1 MAQAQPS
8 RGRDRKQRQAGR
20 SQRQASERRDAAAAR
35 RQSRDPN
42 REQDRQPRGR
52 DAGLEP
58 RTSRQ
63 RDQRRPQVPAKAANA
78 MPAAE
83 TPGAASQAPIPSPS
97 GMGGLLLPLEKGRN
111 PALRP
116 IPEPDSGPVKPQPR
130 PRRPQSPPPNRLAQG
145 PKRAL
150 ALTFLL
156 GLGVGYGLVGPFGAL
171 VGAGLAKLWH
181 PGTLLASMAPPVAT
195 GNHRVL
201 VIGTDQV
208 SGNTDSLFTL
218 HLDGGKT
225 QLTQVPRDTYIESD
239 KFGPM
244 KANAL
249 YANGGIPMVKQELS
263 KLLSAPVDHYI
274 FVNLNAVQHL
284 GDALGGVEVD
294 VPKRMLYT
302 DNTQGL
308 TIDLYPGR
316 QLLKGKDLEGFLR
329 FRHDGLGDLGRM
341 QRQQLVLNEVFRK
354 LANPVF
360 VAQLPEL
367 LKIAGTDIK
376 TDLSPVQIAGLLSAM
391 GTTKL
396 TIQQLTGKP
405 YWHGDIDYWM
415 PDINPHHAEYQSQ
428 YPEG

>member
-8 RGRDRKQRQAGR
+8 RGRDRNQRPAGR
-20 SQRQASERRDAAAAR
+20 TPGQASERQAASGGR
-35 RQSRDPN
+35 RQGSDPMG
-42 REQDRQPRGR
+42 EQRSGRQTG
-52 DAGLEP
+52 
-58 RTSRQ
+58 
-63 RDQRRPQVPAKAANA
+63 QRRAQAT
-78 MPAAE
+78 PAAFSE
-83 TPGAASQAPIPSPS
+83 
-97 GMGGLLLPLEKGRN
+97 GLLLPLERPGRSV
-111 PALRP
+111 PLRP
-116 IPEPDSGPVKPQPR
+116 SPEVIPGQPQPR
-130 PRRPQSPPPNRLAQG
+130 RPGGPRGPGGQRQAKG

-150 ALTFLL
+150 LLTFLL
-156 GLGVGYGLVGPFGAL
+156 GLGVGYGLVGPVGAL

-201 VIGTDQV
+201 VLGTDQV

-218 HLDGGKT
+218 NLDGGKT
-225 QLTQVPRDTYIESD
+225 LLTQVPRDTYIESD
-239 KFGPM
+239 QFGPM

-249 YANGGIPMVKQELS
+249 YANGGIPLVKQELS

-302 DNTQGL
+302 DQTQGL

-354 LANPVF
+354 LANPAF
-360 VAQLPEL
+360 VMQLPEL
-367 LKIAGTDIK
+367 LKIAGNDIK
-376 TDLSPVQIAGLLSAM
+376 TDLSPLQIGGLLSAM

-396 TIQQLTGKP
+396 SIEQLSGKP
-405 YWHGDIDYWM
+405 YWHADIDYWM

>member
-8 RGRDRKQRQAGR
+8 RGRDRNQRPAGR
-20 SQRQASERRDAAAAR
+20 PSGQASERQAGGDGR
-35 RQSRDPN
+35 RQGRDPMG
-42 REQDRQPRGR
+42 EQQRSGRQSG
-52 DAGLEP
+52 
-58 RTSRQ
+58 
-63 RDQRRPQVPAKAANA
+63 QRRAQATPSAF
-78 MPAAE
+78 AE
-83 TPGAASQAPIPSPS
+83 
-97 GMGGLLLPLEKGRN
+97 GLLLPLERPGRSA
-111 PALRP
+111 PLRTSP
-116 IPEPDSGPVKPQPR
+116 ETIPGQPKPRQ
-130 PRRPQSPPPNRLAQG
+130 RRPPGPTGPRQAKG

-150 ALTFLL
+150 VLSFLL
-156 GLGVGYGLVGPFGAL
+156 GIGVGYGLVGPFGSL

-181 PGTLLASMAPPVAT
+181 PGSVLASMAPPVAT

-208 SGNTDSLFTL
+208 SGNTESLFTL

-225 QLTQVPRDTYIESD
+225 ELTQVPRDTYIESD
-239 KFGPM
+239 QYGPM

-249 YANGGIPMVKQELS
+249 YATGGIPLVKQELS

-302 DNTQGL
+302 DQTQGL

-329 FRHDGLGDLGRM
+329 FRNDGLGDLGRM

-354 LANPVF
+354 LANPAF
-360 VAQLPEL
+360 VTQLPAL

-376 TDLSPVQIAGLLSAM
+376 TDLSPLQIGGLLSAM

-396 TIQQLTGKP
+396 NIEQLSGKS
-405 YWHGDIDYWM
+405 YWHADIDYWM
-415 PDINPHHAEYQSQ
+415 PDLNPHHAEYQSQ
-428 YPEG
+428 YPDG

>member
-8 RGRDRKQRQAGR
+8 RGRDRKQRPAGR
-20 SQRQASERRDAAAAR
+20 SPGQPSQRQDAVGGR
-35 RQSRDPN
+35 RQARDPMG
-42 REQDRQPRGR
+42 EQRSARQVG
-52 DAGLEP
+52 
-58 RTSRQ
+58 
-63 RDQRRPQVPAKAANA
+63 QRRPQA
-78 MPAAE
+78 
-83 TPGAASQAPIPSPS
+83 TPTAFSE
-97 GMGGLLLPLEKGRN
+97 GLLLPLERPGRSV
-111 PALRP
+111 ALRP
-116 IPEPDSGPVKPQPR
+116 SPEVIPGQPQPR
-130 PRRPQSPPPNRLAQG
+130 PRRPGGPRRTGGQSKAKR

-150 ALTFLL
+150 LLTFLL

-171 VGAGLAKLWH
+171 VGAGLAKLLH
-181 PGTLLASMAPPVAT
+181 PGSLLASMAPPVAT

-225 QLTQVPRDTYIESD
+225 ELTQVPRDTYIESD
-239 KFGPM
+239 QYGPM

-249 YANGGIPMVKQELS
+249 YATGGIPLVKQELT

-274 FVNLNAVQHL
+274 VVNLNAVQHL

-302 DNTQGL
+302 DQTQGL

-354 LANPVF
+354 LANPAF
-360 VAQLPEL
+360 VTQLPAL

-376 TDLSPVQIAGLLSAM
+376 TDLSPLQIGGLLSAM

-396 TIQQLTGKP
+396 NIQQLSGKS
-405 YWHGDIDYWM
+405 YWHADVDYWM

-428 YPEG
+428 YPES

>member
-8 RGRDRKQRQAGR
+8 RGRDRNQRPAGR
-20 SQRQASERRDAAAAR
+20 SAGKASERQDGGGSGRQARDQGKDQGKDQA
-35 RQSRDPN
+35 RDPS
-42 REQDRQPRGR
+42 REQRNQSQG
-52 DAGLEP
+52 
-58 RTSRQ
+58 S
-63 RDQRRPQVPAKAANA
+63 QRRGQASAAKGSSTTNLAAFA
-78 MPAAE
+78 K
-83 TPGAASQAPIPSPS
+83 
-97 GMGGLLLPLEKGRN
+97 GLLLPLEPVRST
-111 PALRP
+111 PRRP
-116 IPEPDSGPVKPQPR
+116 GPGASPSQPKPSSR
-130 PRRPQSPPPNRLAQG
+130 PRRQPGQEGKRLVKG

-150 ALTFLL
+150 MLTFLL
-156 GLGVGYGLVGPFGAL
+156 GIGVGYGLVGPVGAL
-171 VGAGLAKLWH
+171 VGTGLARLWR
-181 PGTLLASMAPPVAT
+181 PDTLLASMAPPVAT

-201 VIGTDQV
+201 IIGTDQV

-225 QLTQVPRDTYIESD
+225 ELTQVPRDTYIESD
-239 KFGPM
+239 QFGPI

-249 YANGGIPMVKQELS
+249 YANGGIPLVKQELS

-274 FVNLNAVQHL
+274 FINLNAVQHL

-302 DNTQGL
+302 DQTQGL

-354 LANPVF
+354 LANPLV
-360 VAQLPEL
+360 VTQLPQL
-367 LKIAGTDIK
+367 LKIAGNDIK
-376 TDLSPVQIAGLLSAM
+376 TDLSPVQIGGLLSAM
-391 GTTKL
+391 GSTKL
-396 TIQQLTGKP
+396 NIEQLTGKP
-405 YWHGDIDYWM
+405 YWHADIDYWM
-415 PDINPHHAEYQSQ
+415 PDINPHHDEYQSQ

>member
-8 RGRDRKQRQAGR
+8 RGRDRKQRPARRSPGQVSERQDAGGGRRQGLDPMGERSARQAG
-20 SQRQASERRDAAAAR
+20 
-35 RQSRDPN
+35 
-42 REQDRQPRGR
+42 
-52 DAGLEP
+52 
-58 RTSRQ
+58 
-63 RDQRRPQVPAKAANA
+63 QRRPQAATTA
-78 MPAAE
+78 FSE
-83 TPGAASQAPIPSPS
+83 
-97 GMGGLLLPLEKGRN
+97 GLLLPLER
-111 PALRP
+111 PARSAPLRP
-116 IPEPDSGPVKPQPR
+116 SPEAIPGQPDPR
-130 PRRPQSPPPNRLAQG
+130 PRRPGGPRGPGSPHRAKG

-150 ALTFLL
+150 LLTFLL
-156 GLGVGYGLVGPFGAL
+156 GMGVGYGLVGPLGAL
-171 VGAGLAKLWH
+171 VGGGLAKLWH
-181 PGTLLASMAPPVAT
+181 PGSLLASMAPPVAT
-195 GNHRVL
+195 GNHRLL

-225 QLTQVPRDTYIESD
+225 ELTQVPRDTYIESD
-239 KFGPM
+239 QYGPM

-249 YANGGIPMVKQELS
+249 YATGGIPLVKQELT

-302 DNTQGL
+302 DQTQGL

-329 FRHDGLGDLGRM
+329 FRHDALGDIGRM

-354 LANPVF
+354 LANPAF
-360 VAQLPEL
+360 VAQLPAL

-376 TDLSPVQIAGLLSAM
+376 TDLSPLQIGGLLSAM

-396 TIQQLTGKP
+396 NIQQLSGKS
-405 YWHGDIDYWM
+405 YWHADIDYWM
-415 PDINPHHAEYQSQ
+415 PDINPRHAEYQSQ
-428 YPEG
+428 YPES

>member
-8 RGRDRKQRQAGR
+8 RGRDRNQRPAGR
-20 SQRQASERRDAAAAR
+20 PSGQASERQAGGDGR
-35 RQSRDPN
+35 RQGRDPMG
-42 REQDRQPRGR
+42 EQQRSGRQSG
-52 DAGLEP
+52 
-58 RTSRQ
+58 
-63 RDQRRPQVPAKAANA
+63 QRRAQA
-78 MPAAE
+78 
-83 TPGAASQAPIPSPS
+83 TPSAFTE
-97 GMGGLLLPLEKGRN
+97 GLLLPLERPGRSA
-111 PALRP
+111 PLRP
-116 IPEPDSGPVKPQPR
+116 SPETIPGQPKPRQ
-130 PRRPQSPPPNRLAQG
+130 RRPPGPTGPRQAKG

-150 ALTFLL
+150 VLSFLL
-156 GLGVGYGLVGPFGAL
+156 GIGVGYGLVGPFGSL

-181 PGTLLASMAPPVAT
+181 PGSVLASMAPPVAT

-225 QLTQVPRDTYIESD
+225 ELTQVPRDTYIESD
-239 KFGPM
+239 QYGPM

-249 YANGGIPMVKQELS
+249 YANGGVPLVQQELS

-274 FVNLNAVQHL
+274 VVNLNAVQHL
-284 GDALGGVEVD
+284 GDALGGVDVD

-302 DNTQGL
+302 DQTQGL

-354 LANPVF
+354 LANPAF
-360 VAQLPEL
+360 VTQLPAL

-376 TDLSPVQIAGLLSAM
+376 TDLSPLQIGGLLSAM

-396 TIQQLTGKP
+396 NIQQLSGKS
-405 YWHGDIDYWM
+405 YWHADVDYWM

>member
-8 RGRDRKQRQAGR
+8 RGPDRKQRPAGR
-20 SQRQASERRDAAAAR
+20 SPGQASERQDAGGGR
-35 RQSRDPN
+35 RQARDPMG
-42 REQDRQPRGR
+42 EQRSARQPG
-52 DAGLEP
+52 
-58 RTSRQ
+58 Q
-63 RDQRRPQVPAKAANA
+63 RPAQAT
-78 MPAAE
+78 PAAFSE
-83 TPGAASQAPIPSPS
+83 
-97 GMGGLLLPLEKGRN
+97 GLLLPLER
-111 PALRP
+111 PTRFAPLRP
-116 IPEPDSGPVKPQPR
+116 SPEAIPGQPKPRQ
-130 PRRPQSPPPNRLAQG
+130 RRPPGPPGPPGQRQAKG

-156 GLGVGYGLVGPFGAL
+156 GIGVGYGLVGPFGAL

-181 PGTLLASMAPPVAT
+181 PGSMLASMAPPVAT

-225 QLTQVPRDTYIESD
+225 ELTQVPRDTYIESD
-239 KFGPM
+239 QYGPM

-249 YANGGIPMVKQELS
+249 YATGGIPLVKQELS
-263 KLLSAPVDHYI
+263 KLLSAPVDHHI

-302 DNTQGL
+302 DQTQGL

-329 FRHDGLGDLGRM
+329 FRHDALGDLGRM

-354 LANPVF
+354 LANPAF
-360 VAQLPEL
+360 VTQLPAL
-367 LKIAGTDIK
+367 LKIAGADIK
-376 TDLSPVQIAGLLSAM
+376 TDLSPLQIGGLLGAM

-396 TIQQLTGKP
+396 NIQQLSGKS
-405 YWHGDIDYWM
+405 YWHADIDYWM
-415 PDINPHHAEYQSQ
+415 PDINPRHAEYQSQ
-428 YPEG
+428 YPES

>member
-8 RGRDRKQRQAGR
+8 RGRDRKQRPAGR
-20 SQRQASERRDAAAAR
+20 SPGQPSQRQDAVGGR
-35 RQSRDPN
+35 RQARDPMG
-42 REQDRQPRGR
+42 EQRSARQVG
-52 DAGLEP
+52 
-58 RTSRQ
+58 
-63 RDQRRPQVPAKAANA
+63 QRRPQA
-78 MPAAE
+78 
-83 TPGAASQAPIPSPS
+83 TPTAFSE
-97 GMGGLLLPLEKGRN
+97 GLLLPLERPGRSV
-111 PALRP
+111 ALRP
-116 IPEPDSGPVKPQPR
+116 SPEVIPGQPR
-130 PRRPQSPPPNRLAQG
+130 PRRPGGPRRTGGQSKAKG

-150 ALTFLL
+150 LLTFLL

-171 VGAGLAKLWH
+171 VGAGLAKLLH
-181 PGTLLASMAPPVAT
+181 PGSLLASMAPPVAT

-225 QLTQVPRDTYIESD
+225 ELTQVPRDTYIESD
-239 KFGPM
+239 QYGPM

-249 YANGGIPMVKQELS
+249 YATGGIPLVKQELT

-274 FVNLNAVQHL
+274 VVNLNAVQHL

-302 DNTQGL
+302 DQTQGL

-354 LANPVF
+354 LANPAF
-360 VAQLPEL
+360 VTQLPAL

-376 TDLSPVQIAGLLSAM
+376 TDLSPLQIGGLLSAM

-396 TIQQLTGKP
+396 NIQQLSGKS
-405 YWHGDIDYWM
+405 YWHADVDYWM

-428 YPEG
+428 YPES

>member
-8 RGRDRKQRQAGR
+8 RGGDRKQRQAGGGG
-20 SQRQASERRDAAAAR
+20 R
-35 RQSRDPN
+35 RQGRDPMG
-42 REQDRQPRGR
+42 EQRSGRQSG
-52 DAGLEP
+52 
-58 RTSRQ
+58 
-63 RDQRRPQVPAKAANA
+63 QRRPQA
-78 MPAAE
+78 
-83 TPGAASQAPIPSPS
+83 TPSAFTE
-97 GMGGLLLPLEKGRN
+97 GLLLPLERPGRS
-111 PALRP
+111 ALLRP
-116 IPEPDSGPVKPQPR
+116 SPETIPGQPKPRQRRPPGPTG
-130 PRRPQSPPPNRLAQG
+130 PRRQAKG

-150 ALTFLL
+150 VLSFLL
-156 GLGVGYGLVGPFGAL
+156 GIGVGYGLLGPFGSL
-171 VGAGLAKLWH
+171 VGASLAKLWH
-181 PGTLLASMAPPVAT
+181 PGSLFASMAPPVAT

-201 VIGTDQV
+201 VIGTDQM

-225 QLTQVPRDTYIESD
+225 ELTQVPRDTYIESD
-239 KFGPM
+239 QYGPM

-249 YANGGIPMVKQELS
+249 YATGGIPLVKQELT
-263 KLLSAPVDHYI
+263 KLLSAPVDHHI

-284 GDALGGVEVD
+284 GDALGGVDVD

-302 DNTQGL
+302 DQTQGL

-329 FRHDGLGDLGRM
+329 FRNDGLGDLGRM

-354 LANPVF
+354 LANPAF
-360 VAQLPEL
+360 VTQLPAL

-376 TDLSPVQIAGLLSAM
+376 TDLSPLQIGGLLSAM

-396 TIQQLTGKP
+396 NIQQLSGKS
-405 YWHGDIDYWM
+405 YWHADIDYWM

>member
-8 RGRDRKQRQAGR
+8 RGGDRKQRPADR
-20 SQRQASERRDAAAAR
+20 SLGQASKRQEATGGR
-35 RQSRDPN
+35 RQ
-42 REQDRQPRGR
+42 GR
-52 DAGLEP
+52 DAGRDPMRDRGREAIGRDAALEP
-58 RTSRQ
+58 RGSRKAG
-63 RDQRRPQVPAKAANA
+63 QRRPQAT
-78 MPAAE
+78 PAAFAE
-83 TPGAASQAPIPSPS
+83 
-97 GMGGLLLPLEKGRN
+97 GLLLPLER
-111 PALRP
+111 PARSAPLRP
-116 IPEPDSGPVKPQPR
+116 SPEAIPGQPKPRQ
-130 PRRPQSPPPNRLAQG
+130 RRPPGRPPGQRQAKG
-145 PKRAL
+145 AKRSL
-150 ALTFLL
+150 LLTFVL
-156 GLGVGYGLVGPFGAL
+156 GLGVGYGLFGPFGAL
-171 VGAGLAKLWH
+171 VGAGLAKLGH
-181 PGTLLASMAPPVAT
+181 PGTIFAAMAPPVAT
-195 GNHRVL
+195 GNHRLL

-218 HLDGGKT
+218 HLDGGQT

-239 KFGPM
+239 QFGPM

-249 YANGGIPMVKQELS
+249 YVSGGIPLVKQELS

-302 DNTQGL
+302 DKTQGL
-308 TIDLYPGR
+308 VIDLYPGR
-316 QLLKGKDLEGFLR
+316 QLLRGKDLEGFLR

-354 LANPVF
+354 LANPAF
-360 VAQLPEL
+360 VTQLPEL

-376 TDLSPVQIAGLLSAM
+376 TDLSPLQIGGLLSAM

-396 TIQQLTGKP
+396 TIQQLSGKS
-405 YWHGDIDYWM
+405 YWHADIDYWM

-428 YPEG
+428 YPES

>member
-8 RGRDRKQRQAGR
+8 RGRDRNQRPAGRPSGQAGG
-20 SQRQASERRDAAAAR
+20 DGR
-35 RQSRDPN
+35 RQGRDPMG
-42 REQDRQPRGR
+42 EQQRSGRQSG
-52 DAGLEP
+52 
-58 RTSRQ
+58 
-63 RDQRRPQVPAKAANA
+63 QRRAQATPSAF
-78 MPAAE
+78 AE
-83 TPGAASQAPIPSPS
+83 
-97 GMGGLLLPLEKGRN
+97 GLLLPLERPGRSA
-111 PALRP
+111 PAPLRP
-116 IPEPDSGPVKPQPR
+116 SPETIPGQPKPRQ
-130 PRRPQSPPPNRLAQG
+130 RRPPGPTGPRQAKG

-150 ALTFLL
+150 LLSFLL
-156 GLGVGYGLVGPFGAL
+156 GIGVGYGLVGPFGSL

-181 PGTLLASMAPPVAT
+181 PGSVLASMAPPVAT

-225 QLTQVPRDTYIESD
+225 ELTQVPRDTYIESD
-239 KFGPM
+239 QYGPM

-249 YANGGIPMVKQELS
+249 YANGGVPLVQQELS

-274 FVNLNAVQHL
+274 VVNLNAVQHL
-284 GDALGGVEVD
+284 GDALGGVDVD

-302 DNTQGL
+302 DQTQGL

-354 LANPVF
+354 LANPAF
-360 VAQLPEL
+360 VTQLPAL

-376 TDLSPVQIAGLLSAM
+376 TDLSPLQIGGLLSAM

-396 TIQQLTGKP
+396 NIQQLSGKS
-405 YWHGDIDYWM
+405 YWHADIDYWM

>member
-8 RGRDRKQRQAGR
+8 RGRDRKQRPARR
-20 SQRQASERRDAAAAR
+20 SPGQASERQDAGGGR
-35 RQSRDPN
+35 RQGLDPMGE
-42 REQDRQPRGR
+42 RSARQ
-52 DAGLEP
+52 AG
-58 RTSRQ
+58 
-63 RDQRRPQVPAKAANA
+63 QRRPQAATTA
-78 MPAAE
+78 F
-83 TPGAASQAPIPSPS
+83 SD
-97 GMGGLLLPLEKGRN
+97 GLLLPLER
-111 PALRP
+111 PARSAPLRP
-116 IPEPDSGPVKPQPR
+116 SPEAIPGQPDPR
-130 PRRPQSPPPNRLAQG
+130 PRRPGGPRGPGSPHRAKG

-150 ALTFLL
+150 LLTFLL
-156 GLGVGYGLVGPFGAL
+156 GMGVGYGLVGPLGAL
-171 VGAGLAKLWH
+171 VGGGLAKLWN
-181 PGTLLASMAPPVAT
+181 PGSLLASMALPVAT
-195 GNHRVL
+195 GNHRLL

-225 QLTQVPRDTYIESD
+225 ELTQVPRDTYIESD
-239 KFGPM
+239 QYGPM

-249 YANGGIPMVKQELS
+249 YATGGIPLVKQELT

-302 DNTQGL
+302 DQTQGL

-329 FRHDGLGDLGRM
+329 FRHDALGDIGRM

-354 LANPVF
+354 LANPAF
-360 VAQLPEL
+360 VAQLPAL

-376 TDLSPVQIAGLLSAM
+376 TDLSPLQIGGLLSAM

-396 TIQQLTGKP
+396 NIQQLSGKS
-405 YWHGDIDYWM
+405 YWHADIDYWM
-415 PDINPHHAEYQSQ
+415 PDINPRHAEYQSQ
-428 YPEG
+428 YPES

>member
-8 RGRDRKQRQAGR
+8 RGRDRKQRPARR
-20 SQRQASERRDAAAAR
+20 SPGQASERQDAGGGR
-35 RQSRDPN
+35 RQGLDPMGE
-42 REQDRQPRGR
+42 RSARQ
-52 DAGLEP
+52 AG
-58 RTSRQ
+58 
-63 RDQRRPQVPAKAANA
+63 QRRPQAATTA
-78 MPAAE
+78 F
-83 TPGAASQAPIPSPS
+83 SD
-97 GMGGLLLPLEKGRN
+97 GLLLPLER
-111 PALRP
+111 PARSAPLRP
-116 IPEPDSGPVKPQPR
+116 SPEAIPGQPDPR
-130 PRRPQSPPPNRLAQG
+130 PRRPGGPRGPGSPHRAKG

-150 ALTFLL
+150 LLTFLL
-156 GLGVGYGLVGPFGAL
+156 GMGVGYGLVGPLGAL
-171 VGAGLAKLWH
+171 VGGGLAKLWH
-181 PGTLLASMAPPVAT
+181 PGSLLASMAPPVAT
-195 GNHRVL
+195 GNHRLL

-225 QLTQVPRDTYIESD
+225 ELTQVPRDTYIESD
-239 KFGPM
+239 QYGPM

-249 YANGGIPMVKQELS
+249 YATGGIPLVKQELT

-302 DNTQGL
+302 DQTQGL

-329 FRHDGLGDLGRM
+329 FRHDALGDIGRM

-354 LANPVF
+354 LANPAF
-360 VAQLPEL
+360 VAQLPAL

-376 TDLSPVQIAGLLSAM
+376 TDLSPLQIGGLLSAM

-396 TIQQLTGKP
+396 NIQQLSGKS
-405 YWHGDIDYWM
+405 YWHADIDYWM
-415 PDINPHHAEYQSQ
+415 PDINPRHAEYQSQ
-428 YPEG
+428 YPES

>member
-8 RGRDRKQRQAGR
+8 RGGDRKQRPGDRPPGQAPE
-20 SQRQASERRDAAAAR
+20 RQDAAAGR
-35 RQSRDPN
+35 RQARDG
-42 REQDRQPRGR
+42 GR
-52 DAGLEP
+52 DRLSDQGRESKGRGSDLEP
-58 RTSRQ
+58 RGSRQ
-63 RDQRRPQVPAKAANA
+63 AGQRRAQAT
-78 MPAAE
+78 PAAYGE
-83 TPGAASQAPIPSPS
+83 
-97 GMGGLLLPLEKGRN
+97 GLVLPLERPGRSA
-111 PALRP
+111 PLRP
-116 IPEPDSGPVKPQPR
+116 SPEAIPGQPQPR
-130 PRRPQSPPPNRLAQG
+130 PRRPPGPPGTQRQRQAKG

-150 ALTFLL
+150 LLTFLL

-171 VGAGLAKLWH
+171 VGAGLAKFWH
-181 PGTLLASMAPPVAT
+181 PGTMLASMAPPVAT
-195 GNHRVL
+195 GNHRLL

-218 HLDGGKT
+218 NLDGGKT

-239 KFGPM
+239 QFGPM

-249 YANGGIPMVKQELS
+249 YATGGIPLVKQELT
-263 KLLSAPVDHYI
+263 KLLAAPVDHYI

-302 DNTQGL
+302 DKTQGL

-329 FRHDGLGDLGRM
+329 FRHDGLGDIGRL

-360 VAQLPEL
+360 ITQLPEL
-367 LKIAGTDIK
+367 LKIASADIK
-376 TDLSPVQIAGLLSAM
+376 TDLSPLQIGGLLSAM

-396 TIQQLTGKP
+396 TIQQLSGKS

>member
-8 RGRDRKQRQAGR
+8 RGRDRKQRPARR
-20 SQRQASERRDAAAAR
+20 SPGQASERQDAGGGR
-35 RQSRDPN
+35 RQGLDPMGE
-42 REQDRQPRGR
+42 RSARQ
-52 DAGLEP
+52 AG
-58 RTSRQ
+58 
-63 RDQRRPQVPAKAANA
+63 QRRPQAATTA
-78 MPAAE
+78 F
-83 TPGAASQAPIPSPS
+83 SD
-97 GMGGLLLPLEKGRN
+97 GLLLPLER
-111 PALRP
+111 PARSAPLRP
-116 IPEPDSGPVKPQPR
+116 SPEAIPGQPDPR
-130 PRRPQSPPPNRLAQG
+130 PRRPGGPRGPGSPNKAKG

-150 ALTFLL
+150 LLTFLL
-156 GLGVGYGLVGPFGAL
+156 GMGVGYGLVGPLGAL
-171 VGAGLAKLWH
+171 VGGGLAKLWH
-181 PGTLLASMAPPVAT
+181 PGSLLASMAPPVAT

-225 QLTQVPRDTYIESD
+225 ELTQVPRDTYIESD
-239 KFGPM
+239 QYGPM

-249 YANGGIPMVKQELS
+249 YATGGIPLVKQELT

-302 DNTQGL
+302 DQTQGL

-329 FRHDGLGDLGRM
+329 FRHDALGDIGRM

-354 LANPVF
+354 LANPAF
-360 VAQLPEL
+360 VAQLPAL

-376 TDLSPVQIAGLLSAM
+376 TDLSPLQIGGLLSAM

-396 TIQQLTGKP
+396 NIQQLSGKS
-405 YWHGDIDYWM
+405 YWHADIDYWM
-415 PDINPHHAEYQSQ
+415 PDINPRHAEYQSQ
-428 YPEG
+428 YPES

>member
-1 MAQAQPS
+1 VTA
-8 RGRDRKQRQAGR
+8 RQRPAGR
-20 SQRQASERRDAAAAR
+20 S
-35 RQSRDPN
+35 
-42 REQDRQPRGR
+42 
-52 DAGLEP
+52 
-58 RTSRQ
+58 
-63 RDQRRPQVPAKAANA
+63 
-78 MPAAE
+78 
-83 TPGAASQAPIPSPS
+83 PGAASERQDARASARRQGRQASREQARDPDQNQRGSRSRAQRGSSANAPTTDLPPTRSAFS
-97 GMGGLLLPLEKGRN
+97 DGLLLPLESGRT
-111 PALRP
+111 
-116 IPEPDSGPVKPQPR
+116 KPQQPSADQNSGLAKPPLR
-130 PRRPQSPPPNRLAQG
+130 PRRPSSLDTKRQVKG

-150 ALTFLL
+150 ALTFVL
-156 GLGVGYGLVGPFGAL
+156 GIGVGYGLVGPFGAL
-171 VGAGLAKLWH
+171 VGAGLAKLGH
-181 PGTLLASMAPPVAT
+181 PGNLIGSMAPPVAT

-201 VIGTDQV
+201 VLGTDQV

-218 HLDGGKT
+218 HLDDGKT
-225 QLTQVPRDTYIESD
+225 ELTQVPRDTYIESD
-239 KFGPM
+239 QFGPI

-249 YANGGIPMVKQELS
+249 YANGGIPLVKQELS

-302 DNTQGL
+302 DRTQGL
-308 TIDLYPGR
+308 AIDLYPGR
-316 QLLKGKDLEGFLR
+316 QSLKGKDLEGFLR

-354 LANPVF
+354 LANPAF
-360 VAQLPEL
+360 VTRLPEL

-376 TDLSPVQIAGLLSAM
+376 TDLSPLQIGGLLSAM

-396 TIQQLTGKP
+396 NIQQLTGKP
-405 YWHGDIDYWM
+405 YWHADIDYWM

>member
-8 RGRDRKQRQAGR
+8 RGRDRKQRPARR
-20 SQRQASERRDAAAAR
+20 SPGQASERQDAGGGR
-35 RQSRDPN
+35 RQGLDPMGE
-42 REQDRQPRGR
+42 RSARQ
-52 DAGLEP
+52 AG
-58 RTSRQ
+58 
-63 RDQRRPQVPAKAANA
+63 QRRPQAATTA
-78 MPAAE
+78 F
-83 TPGAASQAPIPSPS
+83 SD
-97 GMGGLLLPLEKGRN
+97 GLLLPLER
-111 PALRP
+111 PARSAPLRP
-116 IPEPDSGPVKPQPR
+116 SPEAIPGQPDPR
-130 PRRPQSPPPNRLAQG
+130 PRRPGGPRGPGSPHRAKG

-150 ALTFLL
+150 LLTFLL
-156 GLGVGYGLVGPFGAL
+156 GMGVGYGLVGPLGAL
-171 VGAGLAKLWH
+171 VGGGLAKLWH
-181 PGTLLASMAPPVAT
+181 PGSLLASMAPPVAT

-201 VIGTDQV
+201 VIGPDQV

-225 QLTQVPRDTYIESD
+225 ELTQVPRDTYIESD
-239 KFGPM
+239 QYGPM

-249 YANGGIPMVKQELS
+249 YATGGIPLVKQELT

-302 DNTQGL
+302 DQTQGL

-329 FRHDGLGDLGRM
+329 FRHDALGDIGRM

-354 LANPVF
+354 LANPAF
-360 VAQLPEL
+360 VAQLPAL

-376 TDLSPVQIAGLLSAM
+376 TDLSPLQIGGLLSAM

-396 TIQQLTGKP
+396 NIQQLSGKS
-405 YWHGDIDYWM
+405 YWHADIDYWM
-415 PDINPHHAEYQSQ
+415 PDINPRHAEYQSQ
-428 YPEG
+428 YPES

>member
-8 RGRDRKQRQAGR
+8 RGRDRKQRPAGR
-20 SQRQASERRDAAAAR
+20 SPGQPSQRQDAVGGR
-35 RQSRDPN
+35 RQARDPMG
-42 REQDRQPRGR
+42 EQRSARQVG
-52 DAGLEP
+52 
-58 RTSRQ
+58 
-63 RDQRRPQVPAKAANA
+63 QRRPQA
-78 MPAAE
+78 
-83 TPGAASQAPIPSPS
+83 TPTAFSE
-97 GMGGLLLPLEKGRN
+97 GLLLPLERPGRSV
-111 PALRP
+111 ALRP
-116 IPEPDSGPVKPQPR
+116 SPEVIPGQPR
-130 PRRPQSPPPNRLAQG
+130 PRRPGGPRRTGGQSKAKG

-150 ALTFLL
+150 LLTFLL

-171 VGAGLAKLWH
+171 VGAGLAKLLH
-181 PGTLLASMAPPVAT
+181 PGSLLASMAPPVAT

-225 QLTQVPRDTYIESD
+225 ELTQVPRDTYIESD
-239 KFGPM
+239 HYGPM

-249 YANGGIPMVKQELS
+249 YATGGIPLVKQELT

-274 FVNLNAVQHL
+274 VVNLNAVQHL
-284 GDALGGVEVD
+284 GDALGGVDVD

-302 DNTQGL
+302 DQTQGL

-354 LANPVF
+354 LANPTF
-360 VAQLPEL
+360 VTQLPAL

-376 TDLSPVQIAGLLSAM
+376 TDLSPLQIGGLLSAM

-396 TIQQLTGKP
+396 NIQQLSGKS
-405 YWHGDIDYWM
+405 YWHADVDYWM

-428 YPEG
+428 YPES

>member
-8 RGRDRKQRQAGR
+8 RGRDRKQRPARR
-20 SQRQASERRDAAAAR
+20 SPGQASERQDAGGGR
-35 RQSRDPN
+35 RQGLDPMGE
-42 REQDRQPRGR
+42 RSARQ
-52 DAGLEP
+52 AG
-58 RTSRQ
+58 
-63 RDQRRPQVPAKAANA
+63 QRRPQAATKAF
-78 MPAAE
+78 
-83 TPGAASQAPIPSPS
+83 SD
-97 GMGGLLLPLEKGRN
+97 GLLLPLER
-111 PALRP
+111 PARSAPLRP
-116 IPEPDSGPVKPQPR
+116 SPEAIPGQPDPR
-130 PRRPQSPPPNRLAQG
+130 PRRPGGPRGPGSPHRAKG

-150 ALTFLL
+150 LLTFLL
-156 GLGVGYGLVGPFGAL
+156 GMGVGYGLVGPLGAL
-171 VGAGLAKLWH
+171 VGGGLAKLWH
-181 PGTLLASMAPPVAT
+181 PGSLLASMAPPVAT
-195 GNHRVL
+195 GNHRLL

-225 QLTQVPRDTYIESD
+225 ELTQVPRDTYIESD
-239 KFGPM
+239 QYGPM

-249 YANGGIPMVKQELS
+249 YATGGIPLVKQELT

-302 DNTQGL
+302 DQTQGL

-329 FRHDGLGDLGRM
+329 FRHDALGDIGRM

-354 LANPVF
+354 LANPAF
-360 VAQLPEL
+360 VAQLPAL

-376 TDLSPVQIAGLLSAM
+376 TDLSPLQIGGLLSAM

-396 TIQQLTGKP
+396 NIQQLSGKS
-405 YWHGDIDYWM
+405 YWHADIDYWM
-415 PDINPHHAEYQSQ
+415 PDINPRHAEYQSQ
-428 YPEG
+428 YPES

>member
-8 RGRDRKQRQAGR
+8 RGRDRKQRPARRSPGR
-20 SQRQASERRDAAAAR
+20 ASERQDAGGGR
-35 RQSRDPN
+35 RQGLDPMGE
-42 REQDRQPRGR
+42 RSARQ
-52 DAGLEP
+52 AG
-58 RTSRQ
+58 
-63 RDQRRPQVPAKAANA
+63 QRRPQAAA
-78 MPAAE
+78 TAFSE
-83 TPGAASQAPIPSPS
+83 
-97 GMGGLLLPLEKGRN
+97 GLLLPLER
-111 PALRP
+111 PARSAPLRP
-116 IPEPDSGPVKPQPR
+116 SPEAIPGQPDPR
-130 PRRPQSPPPNRLAQG
+130 PRRPGGPRGPGSPHRAKG

-150 ALTFLL
+150 LLTFLL
-156 GLGVGYGLVGPFGAL
+156 GMGVGYGLVGPLGAL
-171 VGAGLAKLWH
+171 VGGGLAKLWH
-181 PGTLLASMAPPVAT
+181 PGSLLASMAPPVAT
-195 GNHRVL
+195 GNHRLL

-225 QLTQVPRDTYIESD
+225 ELTQVPRDTYIESD
-239 KFGPM
+239 QYGPM

-249 YANGGIPMVKQELS
+249 YATGGIPLVKQELT

-302 DNTQGL
+302 DQTQGL

-329 FRHDGLGDLGRM
+329 FRHDALGDIGRM

-360 VAQLPEL
+360 VAQLPAL

-376 TDLSPVQIAGLLSAM
+376 TDLSPLQIGGLLSAM

-396 TIQQLTGKP
+396 NIQQLSGKS
-405 YWHGDIDYWM
+405 YWHADIDYWM
-415 PDINPHHAEYQSQ
+415 PDINPRHAEYQSQ
-428 YPEG
+428 YPES

>member
-8 RGRDRKQRQAGR
+8 RGGDRKQRQAGGGG
-20 SQRQASERRDAAAAR
+20 R
-35 RQSRDPN
+35 RQGRDPMG
-42 REQDRQPRGR
+42 EQRSGRQSG
-52 DAGLEP
+52 
-58 RTSRQ
+58 
-63 RDQRRPQVPAKAANA
+63 QRRPQA
-78 MPAAE
+78 
-83 TPGAASQAPIPSPS
+83 TPSAFTE
-97 GMGGLLLPLEKGRN
+97 GLLLPLERPGRS
-111 PALRP
+111 ALLHP
-116 IPEPDSGPVKPQPR
+116 SPETIPGQPKPRQRRLPGPTG
-130 PRRPQSPPPNRLAQG
+130 PRRQAKG

-150 ALTFLL
+150 VLSFLL
-156 GLGVGYGLVGPFGAL
+156 GIGVGYGLLGPFGSL
-171 VGAGLAKLWH
+171 VGASLAKLWH
-181 PGTLLASMAPPVAT
+181 PGSLFASMAPPVAT

-201 VIGTDQV
+201 VIGTDQM

-218 HLDGGKT
+218 HLNGGKT
-225 QLTQVPRDTYIESD
+225 ELTQVPRDTYIESD
-239 KFGPM
+239 QYGPM

-249 YANGGIPMVKQELS
+249 YATGGIPLVKQELT
-263 KLLSAPVDHYI
+263 KLLSAPVDHHI

-284 GDALGGVEVD
+284 GDALGGVDVD

-302 DNTQGL
+302 DQTQGL

-329 FRHDGLGDLGRM
+329 FRNDGLGDLGRM

-354 LANPVF
+354 LANPAF
-360 VAQLPEL
+360 VTQLPAL

-376 TDLSPVQIAGLLSAM
+376 TDLSPLQIGGLLSAM

-396 TIQQLTGKP
+396 NIQQLSGKS
-405 YWHGDIDYWM
+405 YWHADIDYWM

>member
-8 RGRDRKQRQAGR
+8 RGRDRKQRPAGR
-20 SQRQASERRDAAAAR
+20 SPGAGSERQDASARGR
-35 RQSRDPN
+35 RQGRKSGRDPVRDSN
-42 REQDRQPRGR
+42 PEQRG
-52 DAGLEP
+52 
-58 RTSRQ
+58 SRSGAQ
-63 RDQRRPQVPAKAANA
+63 RGSDVSTATTDL
-78 MPAAE
+78 
-83 TPGAASQAPIPSPS
+83 TPTRSAFSD
-97 GMGGLLLPLEKGRN
+97 GLLLPLESVRT
-111 PALRP
+111 
-116 IPEPDSGPVKPQPR
+116 KPQRPSVDQNSGQAKPPMR
-130 PRRPQSPPPNRLAQG
+130 PRRPSGQGSKSQAKG

-156 GLGVGYGLVGPFGAL
+156 GIGVGYGLVGPFGAL
-171 VGAGLAKLWH
+171 MGAGLAKLWH
-181 PGTLLASMAPPVAT
+181 PDSLIGSMAPPVAT

-218 HLDGGKT
+218 HLDEGKT
-225 QLTQVPRDTYIESD
+225 ELTQVPRDTYIESD
-239 KFGPM
+239 QFGPM

-249 YANGGIPMVKQELS
+249 YANGGIPLVKQELS

-284 GDALGGVEVD
+284 GHALGGVEVD

-302 DNTQGL
+302 DQTQGL

-354 LANPVF
+354 LANPAF
-360 VAQLPEL
+360 VTQLPEL

-376 TDLSPVQIAGLLSAM
+376 TDLSPLQIGGLLSAM
-391 GTTKL
+391 ATTKL
-396 TIQQLTGKP
+396 NIQQLTGKP
-405 YWHGDIDYWM
+405 YWHADIDYWM

-428 YPEG
+428 YPDG

>member
-8 RGRDRKQRQAGR
+8 RGRDRKQRQARR
-20 SQRQASERRDAAAAR
+20 SPGPASERQAEGGGR
-35 RQSRDPN
+35 RQGRDPVG
-42 REQDRQPRGR
+42 EQPNGRQ
-52 DAGLEP
+52 AG
-58 RTSRQ
+58 
-63 RDQRRPQVPAKAANA
+63 QRRPQAA
-78 MPAAE
+78 PAAFSE
-83 TPGAASQAPIPSPS
+83 
-97 GMGGLLLPLEKGRN
+97 GLLLPLER
-111 PALRP
+111 PARSAPLRP
-116 IPEPDSGPVKPQPR
+116 SPEAIPGQPEPR
-130 PRRPQSPPPNRLAQG
+130 PRRPGGPRGPGSPHKAKG

-150 ALTFLL
+150 LLTFLL
-156 GLGVGYGLVGPFGAL
+156 GMGVGYGLVGPLGAL
-171 VGAGLAKLWH
+171 VGGGLAKLWH
-181 PGTLLASMAPPVAT
+181 PGSLLASMAPPVAT
-195 GNHRVL
+195 GNHRLL

-225 QLTQVPRDTYIESD
+225 ELTQVPRDTYIESD
-239 KFGPM
+239 QYGPM

-249 YANGGIPMVKQELS
+249 YATVGIPLVKQELT

-302 DNTQGL
+302 DQTQGL

-329 FRHDGLGDLGRM
+329 FRHDALGDIGRM

-354 LANPVF
+354 LANPAF
-360 VAQLPEL
+360 VAQLPAL

-376 TDLSPVQIAGLLSAM
+376 TDLSPLQIGGLLSAM

-396 TIQQLTGKP
+396 NIQQLSGKS
-405 YWHGDIDYWM
+405 YWHADIDYWM
-415 PDINPHHAEYQSQ
+415 PDINPRHAEYQSQ
-428 YPEG
+428 YPES